1 MNLII
6 TSKKNKEKTMNKTQ
20 ETIEYLQILL
30 KARQDIIEDDDL
42 VESKNIDRA
51 FLFLEIIGL
60 EVKRIDK
67 LFWDVMFGK
76 EFMAD
81 KNLNKKW
88 RA

>member
-1 MNLII
+1 
-6 TSKKNKEKTMNKTQ
+6 MNKTQ

-67 LFWDVMFGK
+67 LFWDVMFGE
-76 EFMAD
+76 EFMSD
-81 KNLNKKW
+81 KNPDKKW

>member
-1 MNLII
+1 
-6 TSKKNKEKTMNKTQ
+6 MNKTQ